1 MSSKN
6 NRLDIQDQ
14 REFVE
19 NLRNN
24 EISIPNLFTIEMGK
38 LIKNAREERGLTQIQ
53 LAESLSRRQATISD
67 IENGKIEIGILTLVQ
82 ISQVFHKPISYF
94 MPVMEFF
101 SNLTDVQNKWE
112 EEALTHFKE
121 IERFGD
127 VPFTLKFL
135 KMLEEYYF
143 DEFERG
149 IENDG
154 MPFIPDEEDL

>member
-1 MSSKN
+1 MEEQEIIK
-6 NRLDIQDQ
+6 RQ
-14 REFVE
+14 REFYE
-19 NLRNN
+19 QLKKN
-24 EISIPNLFTIEMGK
+24 EITVPNEFTIQLGK
-38 LIKNAREERGLTQIQ
+38 LIKKAREEAGFTQSE
-53 LAESLSRRQATISD
+53 LAEKLFRRQATISD
-67 IENGKIEIGILTLVQ
+67 IENGKIDISIITLVQ
-82 ISQVFHKPISYF
+82 ISQVFYKPISYF
-94 MPVMEFF
+94 LPEMSFLV
-101 SNLTDVQNKWE
+101 NLVDIQNKWE